1 MVWLGKW
8 GVGWSGSGFELS
20 VGRDG
25 VGVRSAFHV
34 VRVGYG
40 MCGLGCGAGGLVY
53 GEGYVCSGVGCGV
66 LGMVWIM

>member
-1 MVWLGKW
+1 MYGVVWVGKW

-25 VGVRSAFHV
+25 VCIRSDFHV

-40 MCGLGCGAGGLVY
+40 MVWFGVWGGWI
-53 GEGYVCSGVGCGV
+53 GV
-66 LGMVWIM
+66 W

>member
-1 MVWLGKW
+1 MYGVVWLGKW
-8 GVGWSGSGFELS
+8 GVGWSDSGFELS

-40 MCGLGCGAGGLVY
+40 MVWFGVWGGWI
-53 GEGYVCSGVGCGV
+53 GV
-66 LGMVWIM
+66 W

>member
-25 VGVRSAFHV
+25 VGVRSAFRV

-40 MCGLGCGAGGLVY
+40 MVWF
-53 GEGYVCSGVGCGV
+53 GVWGRWVGV
-66 LGMVWIM
+66 FVRGMCVVE

>member
-1 MVWLGKW
+1 MLIIWESVFRVVCGLLNGMVWLGKW

-40 MCGLGCGAGGLVY
+40 MVWF
-53 GEGYVCSGVGCGV
+53 GVWVG
-66 LGMVWIM
+66 IR